1 MVKLIRIGYDI
12 IQFIEEKIMKKL
24 LSALLILSMLVSMV
38 CVSSS
43 AAGMH
48 INMNFESMDV
58 FTNQFIAGAFYTGDN
73 LLYGYAEAKALQ
85 SIYETDEDLGIFK
98 NTAYTWLTYD
108 ATITLSMA
116 DDDLS
121 ETERFVNLVYC
132 NDNPKNLGRVE
143 DRIMMSFGY
152 DVAEGLFYF
161 SEGWNNPG
169 ADNPAA
175 NYMEPVA
182 MELETDS
189 GENFVTLGISV
200 ERGRIRC
207 FCNDQLIF
215 DFVDSAD
222 DYAIAK
228 DVNSCFL
235 FWQDGNFV
243 QISNISVADQGYLF
257 PNSAAPVQTTAPVVD
272 DPDVTTTTAATTTS
286 EATTR
291 IESEVVTNKDGETS
305 IVTKVITEA
314 TTTPKAETNNKP
326 TGGTSTST
334 GDATF
339 VVVAALV
346 ATLGCAVI
354 VKKVSVR

>member
-1 MVKLIRIGYDI
+1 
-12 IQFIEEKIMKKL
+12 MKKL
-24 LSALLILSMLVSMV
+24 LSALLILTMLVSMV

-85 SIYETDEDLGIFK
+85 SIYETDEDLGVFK
-98 NTAYTWLTYD
+98 NSGYTWLTYD
-108 ATITLSMA
+108 ASITLSIA

-121 ETERFVNLVYC
+121 EFDRYVNLVYC

-182 MELETDS
+182 MELDTDS
-189 GENFVTLGISV
+189 GENFITLGLSV

-228 DVNSCFL
+228 DINSCFL

-257 PNSAAPVQTTAPVVD
+257 PNSAAPAQTTAPVAD
-272 DPDVTTTTAATTTS
+272 DKGDVTTTTAATTTS

-291 IESEVVTNKDGETS
+291 IESEVVTDEKGETS

-326 TGGTSTST
+326 AGGTSTST